1 MSKVKSVIVSK
12 VENKTG
18 SKKSVLAFLK
28 CMDGSVMTFL
38 KCMDG
43 SVFVSLKCMGGSV
56 AVHLKFLIQS
66 ASTRFP

>member
-18 SKKSVLAFLK
+18 SKKSVLA
-28 CMDGSVMTFL
+28 FL